1 MLSLPNSLFK
11 LCDNDLSPN
20 FPTENALVVVFPL
33 VDAVAPVNN
42 STPLL
47 PCSFKS
53 FFLNAV
59 IARREKM
66 NGARTFALRDASNSS
81 SVTERKGF
89 HTPYPAFHRAARRG
103 APGHLVLIDANT
115 ELKEALSYAG
125 TGNADAYT
133 ECVVIIRGSDEYLST
148 YLSPCTIYLRG
159 SIL

>member
-1 MLSLPNSLFK
+1 
-11 LCDNDLSPN
+11 
-20 FPTENALVVVFPL
+20 
-33 VDAVAPVNN
+33 
-42 STPLL
+42 
-47 PCSFKS
+47 
-53 FFLNAV
+53 
-59 IARREKM
+59 M

-133 ECVVIIRGSDEYLST
+133 EYVIIIRGSDEYLST